1 MPKVRCSKCGAE
13 HDLSGIEPT
22 FKRPDAFIGVPAAE
36 RERRVSH
43 SDDTC
48 LITSVDGKDLTC
60 FLRVMLRV
68 PIRGESR
75 PIGWGLWVEV
85 DAQTYWRV
93 SELWNDEDQN
103 AEPPFTCALANE
115 IPNYPSTLGL
125 PAMMRLERPGVRPS
139 VVLAPGSD
147 HPFALEAR
155 MDVHLERALE
165 WRLWSV
171 HP

>member
-1 MPKVRCSKCGAE
+1 
-13 HDLSGIEPT
+13 
-22 FKRPDAFIGVPAAE
+22 
-36 RERRVSH
+36 VSH
-43 SDDTC
+43 NEDTC
-48 LITSVDGKDLTC
+48 LITSVDGTHLTC
-60 FLRVMLRV
+60 FLRVVLRV

-85 DAQTYWRV
+85 DDPTYKRV
-93 SELWNDEDQN
+93 SELWNDENQN

-115 IPNYPSTLGL
+115 IPYYPSTRGL
-125 PAMMRLERPGVRPS
+125 PALMRLEGPSVRPS

-155 MDVHLERALE
+155 MGVHFERALE